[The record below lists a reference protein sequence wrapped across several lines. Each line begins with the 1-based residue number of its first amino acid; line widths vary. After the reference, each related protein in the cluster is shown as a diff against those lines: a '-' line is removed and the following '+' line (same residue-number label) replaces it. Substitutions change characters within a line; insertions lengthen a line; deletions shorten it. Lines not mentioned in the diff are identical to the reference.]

1 MSTANCNLSDYDPC
15 LVSGAKEMRLGIVVS
30 EWNNS
35 ITDALLKGARETLK
49 VHGVKKENIRVK
61 KVPGSFELIYAA
73 SQIVKRDDVN
83 AVIVLGCVI
92 KGETPHFDYI
102 CMGVTQEIARLNA
115 EGNIP
120 VIYGL
125 ITANT
130 MEQALD
136 RCGGKHG
143 NKGVEC
149 AVTAMK
155 MVNLFEKSGI

>member
-1 MSTANCNLSDYDPC
+1 MSTANCNLSDYDTR
-15 LVSGAKEMRLGIVVS
+15 LVPDAKDMKVGIVVS
-30 EWNNS
+30 QWNGS
-35 ITDALLKGARETLK
+35 VTEALLKGAEETLK
-49 VHGVKKENIRVK
+49 VHGVKKEDIRVK
-61 KVPGSFELIYAA
+61 RVPGSFELIYAA
-73 SQIVKRDDVN
+73 SRMVKSGGVD
-83 AVIVLGCVI
+83 AVILLGCVI

-115 EGNIP
+115 EGTIP

-136 RCGGKHG
+136 RCGGKYG

-149 AVTAMK
+149 AVTAIK
-155 MVNLFEKSGI
+155 MVNLYFRD

>member
-1 MSTANCNLSDYDPC
+1 MATVNHNLSVYNPDTVPN
-15 LVSGAKEMRLGIVVS
+15 AKDMTFGIVVS
-30 EWNNS
+30 EWNNTV
-35 ITDALLKGARETLK
+35 TDALLKGAVETLTK
-49 VHGVKKENIRVK
+49 YGAKEDNIHIRR
-61 KVPGSFELIYAA
+61 VPGSFELIFGAN
-73 SQIVKRDDVN
+73 QMVN
-83 AVIVLGCVI
+83 SEEVDAVIILGCVI

-115 EGNIP
+115 DCDIP

-143 NKGVEC
+143 NKGIEC
-149 AVTAMK
+149 AVTAIK
-155 MVNLFEKSGI
+155 MINRFGE

>member
-1 MSTANCNLSDYDPC
+1 MSTVNCNLSDYDPC
-15 LVSGAKEMRLGIVVS
+15 LVPDAKEMRFGIVVS

-35 ITDALLKGARETLK
+35 VTDALLKGAEETLK

-73 SQIVKRDDVN
+73 SCIIKSDDVN

-102 CMGVTQEIARLNA
+102 CLGVTQEIARMNA
-115 EGNIP
+115 ESDIP

-143 NKGVEC
+143 NKGIEC
-149 AVTAMK
+149 AVTAIK
-155 MVNLFEKSGI
+155 MVNRFEKLGT

>member
-1 MSTANCNLSDYDPC
+1 MSTATCNLSDYDPR
-15 LVSGAKEMRLGIVVS
+15 LVPDAKEMRFGIVVS
-30 EWNNS
+30 EWNNN
-35 ITDALLKGARETLK
+35 ITDALLKGAEKTLK
-49 VHGVKKENIRVK
+49 AHGVKKENIRVK

-73 SQIVKRDDVN
+73 SRIIKSDGID

-102 CMGVTQEIARLNA
+102 CLGVTQEIARLNA
-115 EGNIP
+115 AGNIP

-143 NKGVEC
+143 NKGIEC
-149 AVTAMK
+149 AVTAIK
-155 MVNLFEKSGI
+155 MVNLFEQSGN